1 MSDTLDTIPA
11 TRKGAE
17 LRISGITKNYGS
29 VTAVDDVDLVVRPGE
44 FVTLLGSSGS
54 GKTTLLRMIAGF
66 LEPTAGRILL
76 DGTDITKTPV
86 HKRDI
91 GMVFQNYALF
101 PHLSVEK
108 NVAFPLAMHKV
119 PRAERKAQVEEA
131 LRLVRLESFGKRMP
145 SELSGG
151 QQQRVALAR
160 AIVSRPR
167 LLLMDEPLG
176 ALDRRLRETMQ
187 VEITRLSRDLGL
199 TVVNVTHD
207 QEEAF
212 TMSDRIA
219 LLADGALVQYSEP
232 EAIYLTPASQLAAEF
247 LGESN
252 LLHGSIEP
260 GSAVMTSP
268 AGGRIGLPQ
277 TRPESD
283 GPCTLLVRPWSVAVE
298 ARSEASAVSTDV
310 SYLDGTV
317 AAVIYAGESEKILV
331 VVDGLPQE
339 FIVRQLVDG
348 RQVLHAGDA
357 VRLSWRTES
366 TLLLDRP
373 AAVTP

>member
-1 MSDTLDTIPA
+1 MSDTLHPTPA
-11 TRKGAE
+11 TRGGAE

-66 LEPTAGRILL
+66 LEPSAGRILL

-86 HKRDI
+86 HKRNI

-101 PHLSVEK
+101 PHLSVEN

-119 PRAERKAQVEEA
+119 PRSERKAQVDEA

-232 EAIYLTPASQLAAEF
+232 EAIYLAPASQLAAEF

-260 GSAVMTSP
+260 GSDAMTSP

-277 TRPESD
+277 SRPESD
-283 GPCTLLVRPWSVAVE
+283 GACTLLVRPWSVAVE
-298 ARSEASAVSTDV
+298 ARSTASATTADV

-317 AAVIYAGESEKILV
+317 TAVIYAGESEKILV
-331 VVDGLPQE
+331 AVDGLSEE

-366 TLLLDRP
+366 TLVLGRP
-373 AAVTP
+373 TTVTP